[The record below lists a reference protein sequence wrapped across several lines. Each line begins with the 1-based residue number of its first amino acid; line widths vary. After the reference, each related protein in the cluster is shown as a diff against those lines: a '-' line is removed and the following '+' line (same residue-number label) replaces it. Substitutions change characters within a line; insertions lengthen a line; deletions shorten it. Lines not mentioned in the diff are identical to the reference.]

1 MTKYSATDNDIS
13 NTSKVLV
20 SILRP
25 RSQINTP
32 AKPKPEG
39 REHVTATDLDRS
51 RFRLK
56 TFDLEGAGLQ
66 FKCRDTKTK
75 AINTASHAHTRN
87 T

>member
-20 SILRP
+20 SIPRP

-32 AKPKPEG
+32 ARPKPEG
-39 REHVTATDLDRS
+39 REHVTAIDLDRS
-51 RFRLK
+51 RFSLK

-66 FKCRDTKTK
+66 LSVVTPKRKL
-75 AINTASHAHTRN
+75 
-87 T
+87 